1 MIRKRGAPGETAC
14 VTDHFKHG
22 WPLYSS
28 AGCGVSS
35 SCFGAGAVD
44 GSCFGSSPAVS
55 LPLPAHLASFVR
67 LRWAAPCLSTAEFC
81 NPSQLHC
88 NNLLDSRLPRSP
100 WQGKD
105 PKACHLRSLSQCKPF
120 PALPQG
126 LLTGYHLQWP
136 ALSLPG
142 TQLASG

>member
-1 MIRKRGAPGETAC
+1 M
-14 VTDHFKHG
+14 TDHFR
-22 WPLYSS
+22 
-28 AGCGVSS
+28 AGGPCTYLLGVEWIR
-35 SCFGAGAVD
+35 AGAVD

-55 LPLPAHLASFVR
+55 LPLPAHLASFVH
-67 LRWAAPCLSTAEFC
+67 LRWAAPCLSTVEFC
-81 NPSQLHC
+81 NPSQLNC
-88 NNLLDSRLPRSP
+88 NNLLDLGLPWSP

-105 PKACHLRSLSQCKPF
+105 PKACHLRSLSQRKPI

-126 LLTGYHLQWP
+126 LLTGCHLQWP